1 MTLSADDEKRLNK
14 MNPAAA
20 RANLGTQLVD
30 VLDRI
35 NAVEQAVA
43 ATHLKNAFLLTA
55 PTLMIKAAASKLVKS
70 GAAFSALV
78 GGVVVAKSANTD
90 MPMPLGTVAAGKF
103 AAWAF
108 DMPST
113 GTIVV
118 STKTADQDAAEDA
131 VAAIPALAAN
141 HVRLGYIVLENGSAA
156 NWVGNTDNLDAAD
169 IAITYVNAVPVP
181 AYSV

>member
-14 MNPAAA
+14 MTPGAA
-20 RANLGTQLVD
+20 RASLGTRLG
-30 VLDRI
+30 
-35 NAVEQAVA
+35 A
-43 ATHLKNAFLLTA
+43 AIAALERTYLKNAFLITA
-55 PTLMIKAAASKLVKS
+55 PTLMIKAEGSKLVKS

-78 GGVVVAKSANTD
+78 GGVVVEKAVNTD
-90 MPMPLGTVAAGKF
+90 MPMPLGTVATTKF

-118 STKTADQDAAEDA
+118 STKTADQATEAEAIAAL
-131 VAAIPALAAN
+131 PALAIN
-141 HVRLGYIVLENGSAA
+141 HVRLGWIVLENGSAG

-169 IAITYVNAVPVP
+169 ITVTYYNAEAEP
-181 AYSV
+181 ALDA